1 MKKYFVL
8 WIIFLMSSTV
18 YATPL
23 ISAKEAALPDAS
35 GALTTR
41 GIARGPSIK
50 LVSPDNGQAVSSPF
64 DLKLAFQARGEGKID
79 VDSVKIFYVKATPV
93 DLTERLK
100 KGITKDGLEFSKAE
114 IPPGKHTL
122 RVNVKD
128 VEGHETNTFV
138 TLVVEK

>member
-8 WIIFLMSSTV
+8 WIIFMMSSPV

-79 VDSVKIFYVKATPV
+79 VDSVKIFYVKATPI

>member
-8 WIIFLMSSTV
+8 WIIFMMSSPV

-79 VDSVKIFYVKATPV
+79 VDSVKVFYVKATPI